1 MDIRPA
7 TPADLPAVQ
16 QIVETSY
23 ADYIPLIGRRP
34 APMDADYAAAIE
46 AGQCMP
52 SAIPRSTDLIVS
64 LWRWRFSRASTG
76 GSG

>member
-1 MDIRPA
+1 MVRSERSVLTDIRLA
-7 TPADLPAVQ
+7 TPADLSAVQ

-46 AGQCMP
+46 AGQLYVLGNPTVDGFNRIFMEM
-52 SAIPRSTDLIVS
+52 AV
-64 LWRWRFSRASTG
+64 
-76 GSG
+76 

>member
-1 MDIRPA
+1 MTDIRLA

-46 AGQCMP
+46 AGQLYALGNPTVDGFDRIFMEM
-52 SAIPRSTDLIVS
+52 A
-64 LWRWRFSRASTG
+64 F
-76 GSG
+76 